1 MLTRPEIITIN
12 ILLYE
17 IMLNFTIVPAF
28 YSSRINTLAFEWM
41 WDLGWL
47 CFDTNLCFF
56 VFSFSLFFLWKMK
69 HNLHT
74 INPLLSLP
82 PGTYLFQIH
91 FRVVNRDGR
100 GGYLIGGLFN
110 LENTMLSVL
119 HKDLE
124 YKMEKLKNKKIGS
137 HSAEDQNQI
146 RT

>member
-1 MLTRPEIITIN
+1 
-12 ILLYE
+12 
-17 IMLNFTIVPAF
+17 
-28 YSSRINTLAFEWM
+28 
-41 WDLGWL
+41 
-47 CFDTNLCFF
+47 
-56 VFSFSLFFLWKMK
+56 MK

-82 PGTYLFQIH
+82 HPGTYLFQIH

>member
-1 MLTRPEIITIN
+1 
-12 ILLYE
+12 
-17 IMLNFTIVPAF
+17 
-28 YSSRINTLAFEWM
+28 
-41 WDLGWL
+41 
-47 CFDTNLCFF
+47 
-56 VFSFSLFFLWKMK
+56 MK